1 MRPAISPPVAKTIA
15 LARIAT
21 AILFLLFAEYKLAD
35 GAFAHSGFQQYLQ
48 EYVATDAARFYVPFL
63 AGVVQPHAI
72 FFGYVVGILE
82 LAVGLSML
90 LGWWVRPLSVVG
102 VLFLINM
109 ILCTWWSPGHGV
121 PVWRYFGAELEHIP
135 LLLLFLIFYAADA
148 GTTWGLDGLR
158 RSMNAASS

>member
-1 MRPAISPPVAKTIA
+1 M
-15 LARIAT
+15 
-21 AILFLLFAEYKLAD
+21 
-35 GAFAHSGFQQYLQ
+35 
-48 EYVATDAARFYVPFL
+48 
-63 AGVVQPHAI
+63 VQPHAV

-90 LGWWVRPLSVVG
+90 LGLWVRPLSVVG

-158 RSMNAASS
+158 RSASTASS

>member
-1 MRPAISPPVAKTIA
+1 MRPALSPAIAKTIA

-35 GAFAHSGFQQYLQ
+35 GVFAHSGFQQYLQ
-48 EYVATDAARFYVPFL
+48 EYVTTDAARFYVPFL
-63 AGVVQPHAI
+63 AGVVQPHAV
-72 FFGYVVGILE
+72 FFGYVVGWLE
-82 LAVGLSML
+82 LAIGLSML
-90 LGWWVRPLSVVG
+90 LGLWVRPLSIVG

-148 GTTWGLDGLR
+148 GMTWGLDGLR
-158 RSMNAASS
+158 PTTRMASS